1 MRVQSITNDYKYN
14 TSINFKSMLRFSS
27 YLDCNGYYRETQNT
41 TGKREDLNYDEFAL
55 LAKQRFSKFDRINI
69 MPMNGSD
76 GTEAYLLAHSLLK
89 EFGEKE
95 AIEKIFP
102 IIVTDVDT
110 FVINKFGKKGVVAL
124 KPDDIAA
131 FGESFNKYFQ
141 EIPMSDLPQE
151 GIIYSETS
159 RAFKLTPFFRNLF
172 DFRVQDFQKRI
183 QQIEDKGNSVVIIR
197 NCLAQA
203 FGHVNSILVVDKL
216 QKKLKK
222 NSLFVIGQYD
232 RNKMKNFVPEM
243 KCLFD
248 FKEVGKNI
256 FSKQPNSLRTITMK
270 FYKKCLNFI

>member
-1 MRVQSITNDYKYN
+1 MRVQSINNDYKSN
-14 TSINFKSMLRFSS
+14 ASTNFKSLFRLSS
-27 YLDCNGYYRETQNT
+27 YLDCDGYYRETQNT
-41 TGKREDLNYDEFAL
+41 TGKRKDLNYDEFAIL
-55 LAKQRFSKFDRINI
+55 VKQRFSKFDKINI

-102 IIVTDVDT
+102 IIVTDVDP
-110 FVINKFGKKGVVAL
+110 FIINKFGKECILAL
-124 KPDDIAA
+124 NPDDIAA
-131 FGESFNKYFQ
+131 FGVSFNKYFQ
-141 EIPMSDLPQE
+141 EIPMSELPQK
-151 GIIYSETS
+151 GIIYSKS
-159 RAFKLTPFFRNLF
+159 ARAFKLTPFFRNLF

-203 FGHVNSILVVDKL
+203 FGYEHSMLVVEEL

-222 NSLFVIGQYD
+222 NSLFIIGQYD
-232 RNKMKNFVPEM
+232 RNKMKYFVPEM
-243 KCLFD
+243 KSLFG

-256 FSKQPNSLRTITMK
+256 FSKQPNSLRSTFLK
-270 FYKKCLNFI
+270 FYKKYLNFI